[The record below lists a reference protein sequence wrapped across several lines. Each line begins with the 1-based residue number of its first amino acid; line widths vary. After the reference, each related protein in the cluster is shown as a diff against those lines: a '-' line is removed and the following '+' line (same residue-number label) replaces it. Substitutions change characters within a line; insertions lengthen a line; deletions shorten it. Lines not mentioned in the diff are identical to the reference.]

1 MFGVGAGNV
10 PSLIDDFPEHE
21 PFNLFLDNSFT
32 SILLFEELS
41 KRNIFVTGTFRKD
54 RVGDYPLSTVKSAN
68 RGEHE
73 VFNTVDSAWKPLVL
87 VRWKVNGEMTLGS
100 NCIGFD
106 PSGSIL
112 EHNP

>member
-21 PFNLFLDNSFT
+21 PFNLFFDNSFT

-54 RVGDYPLSTVKSAN
+54 RVGDYPLSALKSAN
-68 RGEHE
+68 RSEHE
-73 VFNTVDSAWKPLVL
+73 VFNTVDSA
-87 VRWKVNGEMTLGS
+87 
-100 NCIGFD
+100 
-106 PSGSIL
+106 
-112 EHNP
+112 